1 METTFDECQIVCIE
15 FSVWESLKRKIGRL
29 TSEVATLR
37 EVYCPNP
44 RDG

>member
-1 METTFDECQIVCIE
+1 METTIGECQIVCIE
-15 FSVWESLKRKIGRL
+15 FSAWESLKRKIGGL
-29 TSEVATLR
+29 TSEVSVLK